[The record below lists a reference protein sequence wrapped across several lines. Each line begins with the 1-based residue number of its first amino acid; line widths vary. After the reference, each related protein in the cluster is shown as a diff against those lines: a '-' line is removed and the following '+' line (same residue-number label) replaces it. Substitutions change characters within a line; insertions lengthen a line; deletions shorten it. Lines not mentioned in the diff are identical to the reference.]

1 MIIPIFINRIL
12 KYFDGQADLKT
23 TLLNGCLMSFLVTV
37 NCILHHPYFLN
48 TYKLGF
54 KIRVACSGLIYKKA
68 VRLKLCGLDSQSN
81 GHVLNML
88 ANDLSRFEYL
98 LMYMPFLFIGPF
110 QAGVAIILLIKQV
123 DVSVLSGLLI
133 IAIIIPAQALFG
145 KLYDRVR
152 YLSKY
157 QS

>member
-88 ANDLSRFEYL
+88 ANDLIDDYYETGGGEIIYNKTKDDLYYFIADNFAGYL
-98 LMYMPFLFIGPF
+98 QEIYN
-110 QAGVAIILLIKQV
+110 KECN
-123 DVSVLSGLLI
+123 
-133 IAIIIPAQALFG
+133 
-145 KLYDRVR
+145 
-152 YLSKY
+152 
-157 QS
+157 